1 MIDFGD
7 IAIGQ
12 QLYAVYN
19 DNRLGDP
26 FIATVEKR
34 VRGGD
39 IIANG
44 VRFKFWNSDGFA
56 IGYSD
61 VGQKIKLYL
70 SKEEYESKLAWVK
83 FSLDADKQ
91 QLTKEQRLR
100 ILAIIS
106 E

>member
-1 MIDFGD
+1 MINFSD

-19 DNRLGDP
+19 DSRLGDP
-26 FIATVEKR
+26 FLVTVEKR
-34 VRGGD
+34 VRGD
-39 IIANG
+39 IIASG
-44 VRFKFWNSDGFA
+44 VRFKVWNYDGFA

-61 VGQKIKLYL
+61 LSKKIKLYL
-70 SKEEYESKLAWVK
+70 SQEDYEAKLAWVK